1 MKLVLASQNKKK
13 LKEMQEI
20 LADLGIE
27 VVLQSDLGVQV
38 DVEETGSTFAEN
50 AWLKARAVYAATG
63 LPAIADDSGLV
74 VDALDGAP
82 GVYSARYG
90 GPGLDDTERYQ
101 LLLRQMEEKENRS
114 CRFVCSIACCLAD
127 GTELGAEGTCEGVV
141 GTEPKGSGGFGYDPV
156 FYLPALG
163 RSMAELTPEEKHAI
177 SHRGRALRQF
187 AEKMEAYTMRAP
199 HVSKNTEEQEKERL
213 MELTSK
219 QRAYLRGLANTMDTI
234 LHVGKEGISDAVIR
248 QADTALEA
256 RELIKGKVLENAGLT
271 AREVCRELAE
281 KTRSEPVQV
290 IGSKFVLYRKSHKK
304 DVKHIELPAGSGK
317 K

>member
-20 LADLGIE
+20 LAHLGIE

-82 GVYSARYG
+82 GVHSARYG

-101 LLLRQMEEKENRS
+101 LLLRQMEKKENRS

-127 GTELGAEGTCEGVV
+127 GTEIGAEGTCEGIV
-141 GTEPKGSGGFGYDPV
+141 GPEPKGSGGFGYDPV
-156 FYLPALG
+156 FYLPASG
-163 RSMAELTPEEKHAI
+163 RSMAELTPEEKHAV

-187 AEKMEAYTMRAP
+187 AEKMAAYTNNRP
-199 HVSKNTEEQEKERL
+199 KDTGEQEKEKL

-234 LHVGKEGISDAVIR
+234 LHVGKEGISDAVTR

-271 AREVCRELAE
+271 AREVCRALAE